1 MNKDLAF
8 GTSTFALGA
17 GYYWMAARI
26 PESQLADA
34 IGPQGLPR
42 TYAILLAALS
52 LVLIVRSLTRKV
64 GLKPDTTPA
73 PRSGRSVRLQPDPSV
88 HEVRLQPDS
97 DSTIWRVAGM
107 LAIGIIY
114 ILVVPWLGYLLSLA
128 GLIFATTYYQGGSI
142 NRQVAIVAVS
152 GAVFCWVLFV
162 LLMRIPQPPGL
173 WPSLL

>member
-8 GTSTFALGA
+8 GALTLTLSA
-17 GYYWMAARI
+17 GYYWMAAGI
-26 PESQLADA
+26 LESQLADA

-42 TYAILLAALS
+42 TYGILLAALS
-52 LVLIVRSLTRKV
+52 LILIARSLVRGTGLRTSTETRPPYAI
-64 GLKPDTTPA
+64 G
-73 PRSGRSVRLQPDPSV
+73 
-88 HEVRLQPDS
+88 
-97 DSTIWRVAGM
+97 RVAGM
-107 LAIGIIY
+107 LAIGIVY
-114 ILVVPWLGYLLSLA
+114 IVVVPWLGYLLSLA

-142 NRQVAIVAVS
+142 NRQVALVAVS

>member
-8 GTSTFALGA
+8 GILTLALSA
-17 GYYWMAARI
+17 GYYRMAARI
-26 PESQLADA
+26 PDSQLADA

-42 TYAILLAALS
+42 TYGILLAALS
-52 LVLIVRSLTRKV
+52 LILIARSLGRRV
-64 GLKPDTTPA
+64 QPKPD
-73 PRSGRSVRLQPDPSV
+73 RG
-88 HEVRLQPDS
+88 
-97 DSTIWRVAGM
+97 STIGRVAGM
-107 LAIGIIY
+107 LAIGVAY
-114 ILVVPWLGYLLSLA
+114 IVVVPWLGYLLSLA

-142 NRQVAIVAVS
+142 NRQVAIVAFS